1 MPKAKSQKAEVAR
14 AAEVQSK
21 VKMKVFTH
29 DPCDDHPD
37 FG

>member
-1 MPKAKSQKAEVAR
+1 MAKTRSKKVEVAR
-14 AAEVQSK
+14 GEEVQSN